1 VRLHPQSNQPPK
13 EKSQMGSFWTR
24 VIGDKKEWRS
34 MEARADALPR
44 DYRIVYGEM
53 KRYLFRFTSGDGRDT
68 MAVLTDVLDLFETSA
83 AEGKRV
89 LDVTGE
95 DVAAFCDE
103 RLRGAPS
110 WVESYMGKGRA
121 SLNRDVAEKL
131 DHGSRPA

>member
-1 VRLHPQSNQPPK
+1 
-13 EKSQMGSFWTR
+13 MGSFWSK

-34 MEARADALPR
+34 TEARADALPG

-53 KRYLFRFTSGDGRDT
+53 KQYLWRFTSGDGRDT
-68 MAVLTDVLDLFETSA
+68 MAVLTEVLDLFETSA

-89 LDVTGE
+89 LEVTGE

-110 WVESYMGKGRA
+110 WVESYLDKGRT
-121 SLNRDVAEKL
+121 SLNRDVAKKL
-131 DHGSRPA
+131 SHGTRPA